1 MKRLLARLW
10 ARVDKRVERLII
22 KPPTGRAALAW
33 QAGIV
38 VGLLIATAARAF
50 VGPYPMIDL
59 FMFPVLTSCFVFRY
73 RGLVVLPIAL
83 LGFHIATALHGRQPR
98 SLLMGMDLLQ
108 LGEWSLLAAFVLIT
122 LDRYAKVKGLQA
134 RMQQDL
140 EMART
145 LQSAL
150 IQPPYDFGKLRIEG
164 SIHQSHD
171 VGGDFY
177 YFRPF
182 LQKYVVFCLGDVMGK
197 GISASLL
204 MALVMGFMFEWGK
217 KSPSPQFV
225 LRKLNHRLI
234 KLWEGSDSS
243 QFITMIYAV
252 FDEETMTLTYS
263 GAGHHNG
270 VILRAG
276 GAVEMIQAEGLPLG
290 VLDDIDF
297 PEGQIQ
303 LAAGDRVVFYT
314 DGISEARRK
323 GDDDLF
329 GLERLTR
336 VLQQHRQ
343 GELSRVLAEIE
354 RAVLEHTQ
362 GDYSDDMAV
371 LIAEVK
377 A

>member
-1 MKRLLARLW
+1 MTRLLGRLW
-10 ARVDKRVERLII
+10 GRMDKRVERLVL
-22 KPPTGRAALAW
+22 KTPTGRAALAW
-33 QAGIV
+33 QAAIV
-38 VGLLIATAARAF
+38 VGLLVATAARAAI
-50 VGPYPMIDL
+50 GPYPLVDL
-59 FMFPVLTSCFVFRY
+59 FMLPVLTSCFVFRY
-73 RGLVVLPIAL
+73 RGLFVLPVAL
-83 LGFHIATALHGRQPR
+83 LGFHIATALHGQLPR
-98 SLLMGMDLLQ
+98 PLLIGSDVLQ
-108 LGEWSLLAAFVLIT
+108 LTEWGLLSAFVLIT

-134 RMQQDL
+134 RMTQDL

-150 IQPPYDFGKLRIEG
+150 IQPAYDFGKLRIEG

-182 LQKYVVFCLGDVMGK
+182 MQKYVVFCLGDVMGK

-217 KSPSPQFV
+217 KSPSPGFV

-252 FDEETMTLTYS
+252 FDEESMTLTYS

-270 VILRAG
+270 IILRAG
-276 GAVEMIQAEGLPLG
+276 AAVEMIQTEGLPLG
-290 VLDDIDF
+290 VMDDIDF

-303 LAAGDRVVFYT
+303 LATGDRVVFYT

-323 GDDDLF
+323 GDDDLY
-329 GLERLTR
+329 GLERLLR
-336 VLQQHRQ
+336 VLQQYRQ
-343 GELSRVLAEIE
+343 AELPRVLEEIE
-354 RAVLEHTQ
+354 RSVLEHTQ

-371 LIAEVK
+371 LMAEVK

>member
-1 MKRLLARLW
+1 MAKLLARLW
-10 ARVDKRVERLII
+10 GRVDKRVERLIL
-22 KPPTGRAALAW
+22 KGPTGRAALAW
-33 QAGIV
+33 QAAIV
-38 VGLLIATAARAF
+38 VGLLVATAARA
-50 VGPYPMIDL
+50 VIGPYPLIDL
-59 FMFPVLTSCFVFRY
+59 FMGPVLASCFVFRY
-73 RGLVVLPIAL
+73 RGLAVLPVAL
-83 LGFHIATALHGRQPR
+83 LGFHVATALHGRLPQP
-98 SLLMGMDLLQ
+98 LLVGMDLLQ
-108 LGEWSLLAAFVLIT
+108 LVEWSLLAAFVLIT
-122 LDRYAKVKGLQA
+122 LDRYAKVRGLQA
-134 RMQQDL
+134 RVKQDL

-150 IQPPYDFGKLRIEG
+150 IQPDYDFGRLRIEG

-182 LQKYVVFCLGDVMGK
+182 MQKYVVFCLGDVMGK

-225 LRKLNHRLI
+225 LKKLNHRLI

-276 GAVEMIQAEGLPLG
+276 GAVEMVQAEGLPLG
-290 VLDDIDF
+290 VLDDVDF
-297 PEGQIQ
+297 PEGQVQ
-303 LAAGDRVVFYT
+303 LGVGDRVVFYT

-323 GDDDLF
+323 GDDDQF

-336 VLQQHRQ
+336 VLLDHR
-343 GELSRVLAEIE
+343 GAEVKRVLAEIE